1 MKPALSKIKRT
12 IATVVGEL
20 QTALKGETT
29 SVIEIGGLLIEA
41 KEMLDHGEWLPWLK
55 VKFGSSLKTADN
67 YMNASRLANW
77 KRVTNL
83 KLRPTALYLLGG
95 KLDDPLFPPEAVE
108 AILEAAKTEWVNGK
122 RALAIANSV
131 LNPPPSPE
139 EIEKRR
145 QAEEIEKK
153 RGGERGHTGRPA
165 AESTAASG
173 RHCRRGPPPVRQGR
187 RDVGAGLHQAAGQ
200 LRRHLSREGQ
210 DRRHRRLPRGRR
222 RRAATGGGVIS
233 GGKLSAASPPPKR
246 WALPS
251 PGRERNI
258 K

>member
-55 VKFGSSLKTADN
+55 VNFGSSLKTADN

-122 RALAIANSV
+122 RALAIADSV

-153 RGGERGHTGRPA
+153 QIA
-165 AESTAASG
+165 AESEAILDGPPPVTAASG
-173 RHCRRGPPPVRQGR
+173 AGRCRRGPPPVRQGR

-200 LRRHLSREGQ
+200 LRRHLSREGH
-210 DRRHRRLPRGRR
+210 DRRHRRLARGRRHRRGHRR
-222 RRAATGGGVIS
+222 RRAPAVGAQRCEPTTRRWG
-233 GGKLSAASPPPKR
+233 SP
-246 WALPS
+246 LPWT
-251 PGRERNI
+251 
-258 K
+258 